1 MQPAPPVPIT
11 GVLQVIGVRAD
22 SAVPPAGKGQMP
34 PQPEEPQV

>member
-22 SAVPPAGKGQMP
+22 SAVPPEGKGQM